1 MKIICE
7 KCEKT
12 SEPESLQDD
21 SCCTHCGE
29 YFAEQESS
37 SCAVRSMSEYTG
49 FLVTLIYFF
58 AAGFYFYK
66 ALFVPE
72 FFQPIFQ
79 ANILVFRLALGG
91 FTFIGGYRF
100 YLRARRFL

>member
-7 KCEKT
+7 KCEMMN
-12 SEPESLQDD
+12 ELESLNDD

-29 YFAEQESS
+29 YFQEQESPSCMMRS
-37 SCAVRSMSEYTG
+37 SSEYTG
-49 FLVTLIYFF
+49 LLVTLIYFF
-58 AAGFYFYK
+58 AAAFYFYK

-72 FFQPIFQ
+72 FFRPTFQ

-91 FTFIGGYRF
+91 FTFIGGYRL